1 MASSGSRST
10 NPSDGDSPDHYDISY
25 RFGQLSTKP
34 SEAES
39 SNSSTE
45 PSDGDNISILA
56 SKPSTDSKT
65 APYDINNVLLNSKVE
80 KVGDINVM
88 VAGDKLNSCITG
100 CCFMPSGELVLYDFG
115 NKKIKLLDSSLS
127 IVNSLSIPGG
137 DWDTAVAAIDSS
149 SVIVTLAAKKQVQL
163 IQVLPSLKIVRTFDV
178 DVYSNGVAAA
188 AGKIFVLCGG
198 INKKNEIR
206 AYDFEG
212 RELLKRQVIN
222 LSGTNSF
229 VSPFYVAVSRLGD
242 KIYVSDRDTHT
253 VSCLSSHGDI
263 LFQYRDDNLQRPCGL
278 FVDDK
283 DKVIVCGDYSHTVQV
298 FTSSGEIH
306 KTLLT
311 SKDGISNPICVGVR
325 PDTGTLVVGCWDNKK
340 ISVFKKS

>member
-1 MASSGSRST
+1 MASGGSRST
-10 NPSDGDSPDHYDISY
+10 NPSDGDLPDHHDISH

-56 SKPSTDSKT
+56 SKPSTDSNT
-65 APYDINNVLLNSKVE
+65 APYDINNVLLYSKVE
-80 KVGDINVM
+80 KVGNINVM
-88 VAGDKLNSCITG
+88 VSGDKLYCCITG

-127 IVNSLSIPGG
+127 LVNSLSIPGG
-137 DWDTAVAAIDSS
+137 DWDTAVAAIDSN

-163 IQVLPSLKIVRTFDV
+163 IQVLPSLKIARTYDV
-178 DVYSNGVAAA
+178 DAYSNGVAAA

-206 AYDFEG
+206 VYDFEG

-229 VSPFYVAVSRLGD
+229 VFPFYVAVSRLGD

-253 VSCLSSHGDI
+253 VSCLSSDGDI

-283 DKVIVCGDYSHTVQV
+283 DNVIVCGDNSHTVQV
-298 FTSSGEIH
+298 FTSSGDIH

-325 PDTGTLVVGCWDNKK
+325 PDTGTLVVGCWDNEK